1 MKTGVVDYKAGNLR
15 SIQNLLQFLK
25 ADFIIS
31 DRAEELYKC
40 DKLLFPG
47 VGEAAYAM
55 GQLSKTGLGS
65 MMKDF
70 YKTGKQIFGICLG
83 CQIIL
88 DHSEE
93 GDVDCLGLIP
103 GTVKRFPSGG
113 LKVPEIGWNSFDK
126 VKEHYLLKGIPASPD
141 VYFVHS
147 YYPSV
152 ESEYGVAE
160 TEYMVPFY
168 SIISRDNVAAA
179 QFHPEKSGPVG
190 IQIMRNFIECEA

>member
-152 ESEYGVAE
+152 ESQYGVAE

>member
-15 SIQNLLQFLK
+15 SIQNLLQFLN

-31 DRAEELYKC
+31 DRADELFGC
-40 DKLLFPG
+40 DKLIFPG

-55 GQLSKTGLGS
+55 GQLEKTGLGS

-70 YKTGKQIFGICLG
+70 AKSGKQIFGICLG

-103 GTVKRFPSGG
+103 GTVKRFPAGG

-152 ESEYGVAE
+152 EAKYGIAQ

>member
-15 SIQNLLQFLK
+15 SIQNLLQFLN

-31 DRAEELYKC
+31 DRADELFGC
-40 DKLLFPG
+40 DKLIFPG

-55 GQLSKTGLGS
+55 GQLEKTGLGS

-70 YKTGKQIFGICLG
+70 AKSGKQIFGICLG

-126 VKEHYLLKGIPASPD
+126 VRDHYLLKGIPASPD

-152 ESEYGVAE
+152 ESQYGVAE

-168 SIISRDNVAAA
+168 SIISRDNVSAA

-190 IQIMRNFIECEA
+190 IQIMRNFVEYGA

>member
-15 SIQNLLQFLK
+15 SIQNLLQFLN

-31 DRAEELYKC
+31 DKADELFRC

-55 GQLSKTGLGS
+55 GQLEKTGLGA
-65 MMKDF
+65 MMKEF

-126 VKEHYLLKGIPASPD
+126 VKEHYLLNGIPASPD

-152 ESEYGVAE
+152 EVGYGIAQ

-168 SIISRDNVAAA
+168 SIISRDNVTAA

-190 IQIMRNFIECEA
+190 IQIMRNFIEYGG

>member
-65 MMKDF
+65 MMKEF

-113 LKVPEIGWNSFDK
+113 FKVPEIGWNSFDK
-126 VKEHYLLKGIPASPD
+126 VKDHYLLKGIPASPD

-147 YYPSV
+147 YYPCV
-152 ESEYGVAE
+152 EPEYGVAE

-190 IQIMRNFIECEA
+190 IQIMRNFMKYEA

>member
-55 GQLSKTGLGS
+55 GQLERTGLGS

-190 IQIMRNFIECEA
+190 IQIIRNFMEYEA

>member
-15 SIQNLLQFLK
+15 SIQNLLQFLN

-31 DRAEELYKC
+31 DRADELFRC
-40 DKLLFPG
+40 DKLIFPG

-55 GQLSKTGLGS
+55 GQLEKTGLGS

-70 YKTGKQIFGICLG
+70 AKSGKQIFGICLG

-88 DHSEE
+88 DHTEE

-103 GTVKRFPSGG
+103 GTVKRFPTGG

-126 VKEHYLLKGIPASPD
+126 VRDHYLLKDIPASPD

-152 ESEYGVAE
+152 EAKYGIAK

>member
-31 DRAEELYKC
+31 DRAEELFKC

-70 YKTGKQIFGICLG
+70 AKSGKQIFGICLG

-190 IQIMRNFIECEA
+190 IQIMRNFIEYEA

>member
-15 SIQNLLQFLK
+15 SIQNLLQFLN

-31 DRAEELYKC
+31 DRAEELFKC

-70 YKTGKQIFGICLG
+70 YRTGKQIFGICLG

-126 VKEHYLLKGIPASPD
+126 VKEHYLLKGIPSSPD

-152 ESEYGVAE
+152 ESQYGVAE

-190 IQIMRNFIECEA
+190 IQIMRNFIEHEA

>member
-55 GQLSKTGLGS
+55 GQLERTGLGS

-126 VKEHYLLKGIPASPD
+126 VKDHYLLKGIPASPD

-147 YYPSV
+147 YYPCV
-152 ESEYGVAE
+152 EPEYGVAE

-190 IQIMRNFIECEA
+190 IQIMRNFMEYEA

>member
-15 SIQNLLQFLK
+15 SIQNLLQFLH

-31 DRAEELYKC
+31 DRTEELLKC

-55 GQLSKTGLGS
+55 GQLEKTGLGA

-70 YKTGKQIFGICLG
+70 YKTGKQILGICLG

-88 DHSEE
+88 DHTEE

-103 GTVKRFPSGG
+103 GIAKRFPSGG

-126 VKEHYLLKGIPASPD
+126 VQEHYLLKGIPASPD

-147 YYPSV
+147 YYPYV
-152 ESEYGVAE
+152 ESQYGIAQ
-160 TEYMVPFY
+160 TEYMVSFY

-190 IQIMRNFIECEA
+190 IQIMRNFIEYGA

>member
-15 SIQNLLQFLK
+15 SIQNLLQFLN

-31 DRAEELYKC
+31 DKAEELFKC

-47 VGEAAYAM
+47 VGEATYAM
-55 GQLSKTGLGS
+55 GQLEKTGLGS

-70 YKTGKQIFGICLG
+70 YKTGKHILGICLG

-93 GDVDCLGLIP
+93 GDIDCLGLIP
-103 GTVKRFPSGG
+103 GVAKRFPSGG

-126 VKEHYLLKGIPASPD
+126 VQEHYLLKDIPAILD

-147 YYPSV
+147 YYPFV
-152 ESEYGVAE
+152 APEYGIAQ

-190 IQIMRNFIECEA
+190 IQIMRNFVEYGA

>member
-65 MMKDF
+65 MMKEF

-113 LKVPEIGWNSFDK
+113 FKVPEIGWNSFDK
-126 VKEHYLLKGIPASPD
+126 VKDHYLLKGIPASPD

-147 YYPSV
+147 YYPCV
-152 ESEYGVAE
+152 EPEYGVAE

-190 IQIMRNFIECEA
+190 IQIMRNFMEYEA

>member
-65 MMKDF
+65 MMKEF

-113 LKVPEIGWNSFDK
+113 FKVPEIGWNSFDK
-126 VKEHYLLKGIPASPD
+126 VKDHYLLKGIPASPD

-147 YYPSV
+147 YYPCV
-152 ESEYGVAE
+152 EPEYGVAE

-190 IQIMRNFIECEA
+190 IQIMRNFIEYEA

>member
-31 DRAEELYKC
+31 DRADELFRC
-40 DKLLFPG
+40 DKLIFPG

-55 GQLSKTGLGS
+55 GQLEKTGLGS

-70 YKTGKQIFGICLG
+70 AKSGKQIFGICLG

-152 ESEYGVAE
+152 ESQYGIAE

-190 IQIMRNFIECEA
+190 IQIMRNFMEYEA

>member
-31 DRAEELYKC
+31 DRAEELLKC

-55 GQLSKTGLGS
+55 GQLEKTGLGA
-65 MMKDF
+65 MMKEF

-88 DHSEE
+88 DHTEE

-103 GTVKRFPSGG
+103 GIAKRFPSGG
-113 LKVPEIGWNSFDK
+113 LKVPEIGWNSFDQ
-126 VKEHYLLKGIPASPD
+126 VQEHYLLKGIPASPD

-147 YYPSV
+147 YYPYV
-152 ESEYGVAE
+152 EAQYGIAQ

-168 SIISRDNVAAA
+168 SIIGRENVAAA

-190 IQIMRNFIECEA
+190 IQIMKNFIEFGV

>member
-31 DRAEELYKC
+31 DKAEELFKC

-55 GQLSKTGLGS
+55 GQRNATGLGA

-70 YKTGKQIFGICLG
+70 AKSGRPVFGICLG

-103 GTVKRFPSGG
+103 GTVRRFPSGG

-126 VKEHYLLKGIPASPD
+126 VQDHYLLKDIPASPD

-147 YYPSV
+147 YYPAV
-152 ESEYGVAE
+152 ESKYGIAR

-190 IQIMRNFIECEA
+190 IQIMRNFIQCEA

>member
-1 MKTGVVDYKAGNLR
+1 MKKLTTT
-15 SIQNLLQFLK
+15 LLALAAPIFAFASE
-25 ADFIIS
+25 ADL
-31 DRAEELYKC
+31 EM
-40 DKLLFPG
+40 P
-47 VGEAAYAM
+47 
-55 GQLSKTGLGS
+55 
-65 MMKDF
+65 KDF
-70 YKTGKQIFGICLG
+70 AKSGKPVFGICLG

-103 GTVKRFPSGG
+103 GTVRRFPSGG

-126 VKEHYLLKGIPASPD
+126 VQDHYLLKDIPASPD

-152 ESEYGVAE
+152 ESKYGIAR

-190 IQIMRNFIECEA
+190 IQIMRNFIQCEA

>member
-55 GQLSKTGLGS
+55 GQLSKTGLGA

-70 YKTGKQIFGICLG
+70 YKTGMQIFGICLG

-126 VKEHYLLKGIPASPD
+126 VKEHYLLKGIPSSPD

-152 ESEYGVAE
+152 ESQYGVAE

-190 IQIMRNFIECEA
+190 IQIMRNFIEHEA

>member
-55 GQLSKTGLGS
+55 GQLEKTGLGS

-113 LKVPEIGWNSFDK
+113 LKVPEIGWNSCDK
-126 VKEHYLLKGIPASPD
+126 VKEHYLLKDIPASLD

-152 ESEYGVAE
+152 ESQYGIAE

>member
-31 DRAEELYKC
+31 DKAEELIKC

-55 GQLSKTGLGS
+55 GQLKKSGLDS

-70 YKTGKQIFGICLG
+70 AKSGKPIFGICLG

-103 GTVKRFPSGG
+103 GTVKRFPAGG
-113 LKVPEIGWNSFDK
+113 LKVPEIGWNSFEK
-126 VKEHYLLKGIPASPD
+126 RQEHYLLKDIPVSPD

-147 YYPSV
+147 YYPYV
-152 ESEYGVAE
+152 EPKYGIAE

-168 SIISRDNVAAA
+168 SIISRDNVSAA

>member
-15 SIQNLLQFLK
+15 SIQNLLQFLN

-31 DRAEELYKC
+31 DRADELFRC
-40 DKLLFPG
+40 DKLIFPG

-55 GQLSKTGLGS
+55 GQLEKTGLGS

-70 YKTGKQIFGICLG
+70 AKSGKQIFGICLG

-88 DHSEE
+88 DHTEE

-103 GTVKRFPSGG
+103 GTVKRFPTGG

-126 VKEHYLLKGIPASPD
+126 VRDHYLLKDIPASPD

-147 YYPSV
+147 YYPAV
-152 ESEYGVAE
+152 EAKYGIAK

>member
-1 MKTGVVDYKAGNLR
+1 MKIGVVDYKAGNLR

-31 DRAEELYKC
+31 DKADELFAC
-40 DKLLFPG
+40 SKLIFPG

-55 GQLSKTGLGS
+55 GQLRKHGLDS
-65 MMKDF
+65 MMKEF
-70 YKTGKQIFGICLG
+70 ARTGKEIFGICLG

-103 GTVKRFPSGG
+103 GTVKKFPSGG
-113 LKVPEIGWNSFDK
+113 LKVPEIGWNSFQK
-126 VKEHYLLKGIPASPD
+126 VKDHYLLKDIPQDPD

-152 ESEYGVAE
+152 DIKYGVAK

-168 SIISRDNVAAA
+168 SIISCDNVSAA

-190 IQIMRNFIECEA
+190 IQIMQNFMEYGE

>member
-15 SIQNLLQFLK
+15 SIQNLLQFLH

-31 DRAEELYKC
+31 DRAEELLKC

-55 GQLSKTGLGS
+55 GQLEKTGLGA

-70 YKTGKQIFGICLG
+70 YKTGKQILGICLG

-88 DHSEE
+88 DHTEE

-103 GTVKRFPSGG
+103 GIAKRFPSGG

-126 VKEHYLLKGIPASPD
+126 VQEHYLLKGIPASPD

-147 YYPSV
+147 YYPYV
-152 ESEYGVAE
+152 EPQYGIAQ
-160 TEYMVPFY
+160 TEYMVSFY

-190 IQIMRNFIECEA
+190 IQIMRNFIEYGA

>member
-65 MMKDF
+65 MMKEF

-113 LKVPEIGWNSFDK
+113 FKVPEIGWNSFDK

-190 IQIMRNFIECEA
+190 IQIIRNFMEYEA

>member
-31 DRAEELYKC
+31 DRAEELFSC

-55 GQLSKTGLGS
+55 GQLKKNGLDS
-65 MMKDF
+65 MMREF
-70 YKTGKQIFGICLG
+70 YRTGKEIFGICLG

-103 GTVKRFPSGG
+103 GTVRKFPSGG
-113 LKVPEIGWNSFDK
+113 LKVPEIGWNSFSK
-126 VKEHYLLKGIPASPD
+126 EKEHYLLKDIPASPD

-147 YYPSV
+147 YYPAV
-152 ESEYGVAE
+152 DAEYGVAR

-168 SIISRDNVAAA
+168 SMISRDNVSAA

-190 IQIMRNFIECEA
+190 IQIMRNFIEYGG

>member
-15 SIQNLLQFLK
+15 SIQNLLEFLK
-25 ADFIIS
+25 ADFIVS
-31 DRAEELYKC
+31 DKADELFKC

-55 GQLSKTGLGS
+55 GQLNKSGLGS

-70 YKTGKQIFGICLG
+70 YRTGKQIFGICLG

-113 LKVPEIGWNSFDK
+113 LKVPEIGWNSFKK
-126 VKEHYLLKGIPASPD
+126 VKDHYLLKGIPEGPD

-147 YYPSV
+147 YYPYV
-152 ESEYGVAE
+152 ESQYGVAE

-168 SIISRDNVAAA
+168 SIISRDNVSAA

-190 IQIMRNFIECEA
+190 IQIMRNFIEYGA